1 MKENRREGKTT
12 SSKQK
17 MKCTAKDCF
26 STHFRINETR
36 KGPFRD
42 MKKKITYNL
51 NNGLIN
57 PRYVGLV
64 RASTP
69 KNYEIEEYDEVP
81 KHVININSCFSSSV
95 NLHKDMEL
103 IDCVSEDDI
112 FTIDFSKLNLD
123 ERTMLYFFF
132 CVQCEKDTDVV
143 FTIESHA
150 IQRLWINCEMVCLCG
165 RGKRQIH
172 TLHLFAGNN
181 VFCFQQHD
189 SIELIKTT
197 FRIKSLEIDQN
208 DEIPLTYG
216 NLCYQKGLI
225 EIRTRYLDEF
235 RFNGEDYHFLLYP
248 IDCIHLLKGTVINM
262 QIIDHISDTIL
273 YESDCY
279 FYNLYT
285 IKTSG
290 FKYVNDNAFN
300 YLDVKF
306 SYFTI
311 DGEPREVH
319 TKIYLSQPENFIN
332 PVRDRTLKLLESD
345 RTVEEKLY
353 IEYVLSLNDKS
364 QDVDA
369 FHKWERI
376 EKVISIIEQGEYYN
390 YLRSEGEKVVCFH
403 SDIDNTIDY
412 YTVTLPRNYTSEH
425 KYPLLIINNV
435 LPGTWLSSLFSRAK
449 SVEVIA
455 VDFIGRGVTMGS
467 YVGDAAFNEI
477 YNDVFSRFSIDE
489 KKVIMMGHSNGGY
502 ATWAQAELV
511 PDRYSAIYP
520 AVSEPNYD
528 YLMNLSNM
536 NVRYLTSESDSLN
549 AKVTASLEETIKKH
563 VVDYKTLWVEKF
575 NHGLMGVIQLNE
587 KIIQSLIDS
596 ASINKYPNRIDF
608 YTDKNRYLSAYWISI
623 HSIEFGYTFAEVH
636 VEVNGN
642 VINISAENTTGI
654 TLTIPPQVDKLNG
667 VIRINDKCFDID
679 GNDKVIFHKNKSG
692 FEFAFSENK
701 GVIFKGTGVIDPFIN
716 PVRIISFLEGEYC
729 DILDNFQTPSTN
741 GFYGSAYVKYPIL
754 EIDNLSELPKY
765 SFVILDNG
773 TGDTPIL
780 DEIKSRIKIKMDKY
794 GYSYLGQEY
803 TGDYLILQVV
813 EHPTD
818 PDNSILYVNTNNG
831 DLYRKCLFTRKIIL
845 PAYSNGRHP
854 NLNSDAIIFDG
865 KKYYTVFEYGL
876 QITEY

>member
-1 MKENRREGKTT
+1 MKE
-12 SSKQK
+12 
-17 MKCTAKDCF
+17 
-26 STHFRINETR
+26 
-36 KGPFRD
+36 
-42 MKKKITYNL
+42 KITYNL
-51 NNGLIN
+51 ERGLIN
-57 PRYVGLV
+57 PRYVGLI
-64 RASTP
+64 RTLMP
-69 KNYEIEEYDEVP
+69 ENYEIEEYEGTPQHIV
-81 KHVININSCFSSSV
+81 NIGDYFSSSAS
-95 NLHKDMEL
+95 HMSMEL
-103 IDCVSEDDI
+103 LDCVSEDDI

-150 IQRLWINCEMVCLCG
+150 IQRLWINGEMVCLCG
-165 RGKRQIH
+165 HGKRQIH
-172 TLHLFAGNN
+172 TLHLLAGNN

-189 SIELIKTT
+189 SIKFIKTT
-197 FRIKSLEIDQN
+197 FRIKSLEADKKE
-208 DEIPLTYG
+208 DIPLTDG

-225 EIRTRYLDEF
+225 GVRTRYLDEF
-235 RFNGEDYHFLLYP
+235 RFNGEDYHFFLYP
-248 IDCIHLLKGTVINM
+248 IDCVNLLKDTLVNM
-262 QIIDHISDTIL
+262 QIIDHISNTVL
-273 YESDCY
+273 YEMDCN
-279 FYNLYT
+279 FYHLYT
-285 IKTSG
+285 IKTSN
-290 FKYVNDNAFN
+290 FRYMYDNAFN

-306 SYFTI
+306 SYCTL
-311 DGEPREVH
+311 DGELKESH
-319 TKIYLSQPENFIN
+319 TEIYLSQPENYIN
-332 PVRDRTLKLLESD
+332 PVRDRAARLLKYD
-345 RTVEEKLY
+345 RTDEERFY
-353 IEYVLSLNDKS
+353 IEYVLSLTNEPADI
-364 QDVDA
+364 DT

-376 EKVISIIEQGEYYN
+376 EKVISIIERGEYYS

-403 SDIDNTIDY
+403 SDIDDTIDY
-412 YTVTLPRNYTSEH
+412 YTITLPRSYTSSR
-425 KYPLLIINNV
+425 KYPLLVINNV
-435 LPGTWLSSLFSRAK
+435 LPGSWLSSLFSRAK
-449 SVEVIA
+449 IVEAIA
-455 VDFIGRGVTMGS
+455 VDFSGRGVTMGS

-477 YNDVFSRFSIDE
+477 YNDVFSKFSIDE

-716 PVRIISFLEGEYC
+716 PVRIISFLEGEYS

>member
-17 MKCTAKDCF
+17 TKCTAKDCF

-81 KHVININSCFSSSV
+81 EHVININSCFSSSV

-364 QDVDA
+364 QDVDT

-376 EKVISIIEQGEYYN
+376 EKVISINICN
-390 YLRSEGEKVVCFH
+390 
-403 SDIDNTIDY
+403 
-412 YTVTLPRNYTSEH
+412 
-425 KYPLLIINNV
+425 
-435 LPGTWLSSLFSRAK
+435 
-449 SVEVIA
+449 
-455 VDFIGRGVTMGS
+455 
-467 YVGDAAFNEI
+467 
-477 YNDVFSRFSIDE
+477 
-489 KKVIMMGHSNGGY
+489 
-502 ATWAQAELV
+502 
-511 PDRYSAIYP
+511 
-520 AVSEPNYD
+520 
-528 YLMNLSNM
+528 
-536 NVRYLTSESDSLN
+536 
-549 AKVTASLEETIKKH
+549 
-563 VVDYKTLWVEKF
+563 
-575 NHGLMGVIQLNE
+575 
-587 KIIQSLIDS
+587 KIIMFDNGSV
-596 ASINKYPNRIDF
+596 
-608 YTDKNRYLSAYWISI
+608 SAY
-623 HSIEFGYTFAEVH
+623 
-636 VEVNGN
+636 
-642 VINISAENTTGI
+642 
-654 TLTIPPQVDKLNG
+654 
-667 VIRINDKCFDID
+667 
-679 GNDKVIFHKNKSG
+679 
-692 FEFAFSENK
+692 
-701 GVIFKGTGVIDPFIN
+701 GTH
-716 PVRIISFLEGEYC
+716 
-729 DILDNFQTPSTN
+729 
-741 GFYGSAYVKYPIL
+741 
-754 EIDNLSELPKY
+754 SELMEQCEKY
-765 SFVILDNG
+765 REMYELQRSL
-773 TGDTPIL
+773 
-780 DEIKSRIKIKMDKY
+780 
-794 GYSYLGQEY
+794 Y
-803 TGDYLILQVV
+803 T
-813 EHPTD
+813 
-818 PDNSILYVNTNNG
+818 
-831 DLYRKCLFTRKIIL
+831 
-845 PAYSNGRHP
+845 
-854 NLNSDAIIFDG
+854 
-865 KKYYTVFEYGL
+865 
-876 QITEY
+876 

>member
-1 MKENRREGKTT
+1 
-12 SSKQK
+12 
-17 MKCTAKDCF
+17 
-26 STHFRINETR
+26 
-36 KGPFRD
+36 

-81 KHVININSCFSSSV
+81 EHVININSCFSSSV

-364 QDVDA
+364 QDVDT

-403 SDIDNTIDY
+403 SDIDNTID
-412 YTVTLPRNYTSEH
+412 TSVWIS
-425 KYPLLIINNV
+425 PV
-435 LPGTWLSSLFSRAK
+435 LFVPSSVEMVLFSALTHP
-449 SVEVIA
+449 EVTDCPYPSA
-455 VDFIGRGVTMGS
+455 LPM
-467 YVGDAAFNEI
+467 
-477 YNDVFSRFSIDE
+477 
-489 KKVIMMGHSNGGY
+489 
-502 ATWAQAELV
+502 ATTCC
-511 PDRYSAIYP
+511 P
-520 AVSEPNYD
+520 
-528 YLMNLSNM
+528 
-536 NVRYLTSESDSLN
+536 
-549 AKVTASLEETIKKH
+549 
-563 VVDYKTLWVEKF
+563 
-575 NHGLMGVIQLNE
+575 
-587 KIIQSLIDS
+587 
-596 ASINKYPNRIDF
+596 
-608 YTDKNRYLSAYWISI
+608 
-623 HSIEFGYTFAEVH
+623 
-636 VEVNGN
+636 
-642 VINISAENTTGI
+642 TT
-654 TLTIPPQVDKLNG
+654 
-667 VIRINDKCFDID
+667 R
-679 GNDKVIFHKNKSG
+679 S
-692 FEFAFSENK
+692 
-701 GVIFKGTGVIDPFIN
+701 
-716 PVRIISFLEGEYC
+716 
-729 DILDNFQTPSTN
+729 
-741 GFYGSAYVKYPIL
+741 
-754 EIDNLSELPKY
+754 SELPICA
-765 SFVILDNG
+765 ILIWFRVSSGISDFR
-773 TGDTPIL
+773 TATTARSLSASVPLIFALTASSRFKSPLSPALTVSVSALATSSPIKQTL
-780 DEIKSRIKIKMDKY
+780 K
-794 GYSYLGQEY
+794 
-803 TGDYLILQVV
+803 VV
-813 EHPTD
+813 APST
-818 PDNSILYVNTNNG
+818 T
-831 DLYRKCLFTRKIIL
+831 
-845 PAYSNGRHP
+845 
-854 NLNSDAIIFDG
+854 
-865 KKYYTVFEYGL
+865 
-876 QITEY
+876 